1 MLRQITLNLD
11 PDDYDAVQR
20 ALAVRQ
26 RSRDDKGPIL
36 PDGDSN
42 TAGAYL
48 AEICR
53 GWLEMLPLRHDEKA
67 ATWTTDAPTATGWY
81 WHRDRPTAAAYMA
94 YVRDG
99 ACVGSGWAVPAAK
112 MGGQWQGPLVPP
124 SPEPDEVSP

>member
-1 MLRQITLNLD
+1 MLRRIVLDLD

-26 RSRDDKGPIL
+26 RSRDGKGPIL

-53 GWLEMLPLRHDEKA
+53 GWLGMLRLE
-67 ATWTTDAPTATGWY
+67 
-81 WHRDRPTAAAYMA
+81 
-94 YVRDG
+94 
-99 ACVGSGWAVPAAK
+99 
-112 MGGQWQGPLVPP
+112 
-124 SPEPDEVSP
+124 E